1 LPGAVHDLTAART
14 HTIIESLTSANV
26 ITFAD
31 KAYRGARGS
40 IRTPFKRH
48 RYRPKLTAWQKKV
61 NRAHAR
67 IRAIGERANATL
79 KTWKS
84 SPGCAAA
91 RTGRPRSCKP
101 SSPYITSRTRPTEDE
116 KALRGS

>member
-14 HTIIESLTSANV
+14 HAIIEAMTSAKV
-26 ITFAD
+26 MTSAD
-31 KAYRGARGS
+31 KAYQGARDS

-48 RYRPKLTAWQKKV
+48 RYRPKLSTWQKQV

-79 KTWKS
+79 KTWKILTKLRC
-84 SPGCAAA
+84 SPHRATPIVQAILVLYHVENPAYSG
-91 RTGRPRSCKP
+91 
-101 SSPYITSRTRPTEDE
+101 
-116 KALRGS
+116 